1 MMGRRETHL
10 ENLWEK
16 AVSKGYKPGAHWS
29 EDSKRDSTTYVP
41 KTLKDQNG
49 ALKSY
54 QKWVDIM
61 ETRRYATGKALSDH

>member
-1 MMGRRETHL
+1 MMGRRETHV

-49 ALKSY
+49 ALKRY
-54 QKWVDIM
+54 QK
-61 ETRRYATGKALSDH
+61 YYQK